1 MEYVT
6 SKNMPLNLERINYKA
21 VPRGK
26 ERIIASEGMVLAG
39 ENVVLM
45 KWRDMDILLILYHT
59 QEAKK
64 KRPPH

>member
-6 SKNMPLNLERINYKA
+6 SKNMPLNLEQINYKA

-26 ERIIASEGMVLAG
+26 ERIITSEGMVVAG

-45 KWRDMDILLILYHT
+45 KWRDMDILLILHPT